1 MTRRI
6 VLTVMIAAAAWGQVK
21 RPVDEGMTD
30 LGPVRLTIINHAS
43 MMIEGGG
50 KVIHVD
56 PVGANRY
63 EGLPAADLI
72 LITHAHGDHTD
83 PAAVARLR
91 KEGTL
96 ILGPEAVARK
106 LEGVTVI
113 RNGEKKDFGAWAIEA
128 VPAYNLKR
136 GPSPGT
142 FYHPKGEGNGYVL
155 SFGGIR
161 AYIAGDTE
169 VIPEMRELKNID
181 VAFLPMNLPYTMTP
195 EEVAEAAR
203 LIMPR
208 MIYPYHYRG
217 SDLAA
222 LQKALEG
229 SGIEVRVRDWYY

>member
-1 MTRRI
+1 VVKAFI
-6 VLTVMIAAAAWGQVK
+6 AVLIMAAAAWGQPQ
-21 RPVDEGMTD
+21 RPIEEGMTEK
-30 LGPVRLTIINHAS
+30 GPVRLTVINHAS

-83 PAAVARLR
+83 PAAVQRLR

-96 ILGPEAVARK
+96 ILAPEAVAKR

-113 RNGEKKDFGAWAIEA
+113 RNGEKREFGDWLIEA

-169 VIPEMRELKNID
+169 AIPEMNDLRGID
-181 VAFLPMNLPYTMTP
+181 VAFLPMNLPFTMTP
-195 EEVAEAAR
+195 EEAAEAAKI
-203 LIMPR
+203 LKPR
-208 MIYPYHYRG
+208 IVYPYHSRG
-217 SDLAA
+217 TDLSA

-229 SGIEVRVRDWYY
+229 TGIEVRILNWYY

>member
-1 MTRRI
+1 MFQ
-6 VLTVMIAAAAWGQVK
+6 LTVLLLAMAAASYGQIQ

-30 LGPVRLTIINHAS
+30 KGPVRLTIINHAS

-56 PVGANRY
+56 PVGPNRY

-72 LITHAHGDHTD
+72 LITHVHGDHTD
-83 PAAVARLR
+83 AAAVARLR

-96 ILGPEAVARK
+96 ILGPEAVAKK

-113 RNGEKKDFGAWAIEA
+113 RNGERREFGDWSIEA

-136 GPSPGT
+136 GPSPGA
-142 FYHPKGEGNGYVL
+142 FYHPKGEGNGYLL

-169 VIPEMRELKNID
+169 AIPEMKSLGAID
-181 VAFLPMNLPYTMTP
+181 AAFLPMNLPFTMTP

-203 LIMPR
+203 MIRPR
-208 MIYPYHYRG
+208 VLYPYHYRG

-222 LQKALEG
+222 LQKALEN
-229 SGIEVRVRDWYY
+229 SGIEVRVRNWYY